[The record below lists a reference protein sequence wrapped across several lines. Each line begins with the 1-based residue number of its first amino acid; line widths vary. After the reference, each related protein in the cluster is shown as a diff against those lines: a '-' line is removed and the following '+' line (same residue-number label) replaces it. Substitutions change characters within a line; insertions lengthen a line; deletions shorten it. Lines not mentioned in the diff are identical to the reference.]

1 MDECPICLETCHEDF
16 QSSCCKKS
24 FHKNCYEKCLNINNT
39 CPTCR
44 TVFVKVEH
52 EVEIKI
58 NCCTW
63 RIICFCCIFC
73 VKVHY
78 MHKLVIVN
86 ILSVPITHT
95 ELFSVCIMKLLTWWA
110 EVHAFIMAD

>member
-16 QSSCCKKS
+16 QSSCCKKN

-44 TVFVKVEH
+44 TVFIKVEH

-63 RIICFCCIFC
+63 RIICFCCMTFVGMLIPLGIAGVMAFG
-73 VKVHY
+73 
-78 MHKLVIVN
+78 
-86 ILSVPITHT
+86 ILYKGDWGGNGTMGNGTIGN
-95 ELFSVCIMKLLTWWA
+95 
-110 EVHAFIMAD
+110 

>member
-1 MDECPICLETCHEDF
+1 MDECPICLETCQEDF
-16 QSSCCKKS
+16 KSSCCKKS
-24 FHKNCYEKCLNINNT
+24 FHKNCYDKCLNINNT

-63 RIICFCCIFC
+63 RIICFCCMAFVGMLIP
-73 VKVHY
+73 
-78 MHKLVIVN
+78 LGIVGVMAFGIMYKGDWDRN
-86 ILSVPITHT
+86 ITNETIG
-95 ELFSVCIMKLLTWWA
+95 K
-110 EVHAFIMAD
+110 